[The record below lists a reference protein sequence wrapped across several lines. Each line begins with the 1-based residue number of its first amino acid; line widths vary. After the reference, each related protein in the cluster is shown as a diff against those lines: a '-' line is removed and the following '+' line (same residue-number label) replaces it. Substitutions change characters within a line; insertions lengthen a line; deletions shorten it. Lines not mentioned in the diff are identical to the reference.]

1 MLFKIEG
8 KRTILNHEYY
18 RVTLRTYKDG
28 QASPDV
34 FSDFEI
40 DVPIDY
46 QREEGGEAY
55 ILTEIEFLK
64 IVRFWREEVDT
75 FNNDLWS
82 VQFGERCEQAQVD
95 FYDFYVEGLE

>member
-8 KRTILNHEYY
+8 KRRLLHHEYY
-18 RVTLRTYKDG
+18 KVTLRAYKDC

-95 FYDFYVEGLE
+95 FYGFYVEGLE